1 MLIKAEELLADNID
15 QDSDFGEHLD
25 EHDRLKPSMPA
36 GYPAA
41 AAALEASPPLPVH
54 QLQQARSFQGVPGA
68 KPDQNIS
75 KPF

>member
-41 AAALEASPPLPVH
+41 AAALEASPPLPVPPVAAG
-54 QLQQARSFQGVPGA
+54 QVLSGSARC
-68 KPDQNIS
+68 KTRS
-75 KPF
+75 KHI